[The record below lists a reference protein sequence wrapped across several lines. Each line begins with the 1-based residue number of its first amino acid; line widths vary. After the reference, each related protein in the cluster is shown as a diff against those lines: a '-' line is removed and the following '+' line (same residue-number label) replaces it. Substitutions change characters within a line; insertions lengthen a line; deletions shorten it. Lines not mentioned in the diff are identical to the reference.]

1 MGGNNYHKRTSIIW
15 VRRLSK
21 LLVLST
27 LLLIFAGALVKS
39 HEVGLSVPDWPTSYG
54 YQMFA
59 FPLSDMIGGI
69 FYEHGHRM
77 IAAIVGFLTLILAF
91 SIYHTDDQLW
101 LKKTGFLALGLVI
114 VQGLFGGLTVLFL
127 QPTPISVIHALFAQ
141 TFFMVTILIAYGLS
155 DERAHRIPYDKVDNA
170 GLKIPAYWVM
180 GLVYIQ
186 LIIGALMRHTQ
197 SGLAIPDFPLAG
209 GYLLPPFNQTM
220 LNTVHAMQ
228 FDLDLPFVSL
238 SQVVVHF
245 LHSLGGVSF
254 AIAVGWLSWKIYQ
267 LKDSNN
273 RIYRQTV
280 LLDMLLLLQIT
291 LGAFTIWS
299 LKEPLIT
306 SIHVVNGAAI
316 LGLSM
321 LMVLRI
327 LPVRLQGNN

>member
-1 MGGNNYHKRTSIIW
+1 MEENNYHKRTSIIW

-27 LLLIFAGALVKS
+27 LFLIFAGALVKS

-228 FDLDLPFVSL
+228 IDLDVPFASM

-245 LHSLGGVSF
+245 LHRLGGVSVT
-254 AIAVGWLSWKIYQ
+254 ISVGWLSWKIYQ
-267 LKDSNN
+267 LKDSDN
-273 RIYRQTV
+273 RIYQQTV

-306 SIHVVNGAAI
+306 SIHVVNGATI

-327 LPVRLQGNN
+327 LPVRLQGKN

>member
-1 MGGNNYHKRTSIIW
+1 MGKNNYHKRTSIIW

-77 IAAIVGFLTLILAF
+77 IAAIVGLLTLILAF
-91 SIYHTDDQLW
+91 LIYHTDDQLW
-101 LKKTGFLALGLVI
+101 LKKTGFFALGLVI
-114 VQGLFGGLTVLFL
+114 VQGLFGGLTVLLL

-155 DERAHRIPYDKVDNA
+155 DERAHRIPYDKVGHA

-209 GYLLPPFNQTM
+209 GYLLPPFNETM

-228 FDLDLPFVSL
+228 FDLDVPFVSM

-245 LHSLGGVSF
+245 LHRFGGVSV

-267 LKDSNN
+267 LKDSDN

-306 SIHVVNGAAI
+306 SIHVVNGATI

-327 LPVRLQGNN
+327 LPVRLQGKN

>member
-1 MGGNNYHKRTSIIW
+1 MEENNYHKRTSIIW

-27 LLLIFAGALVKS
+27 LFLIFAGALVKS

-91 SIYHTDDQLW
+91 LIYHTNDQLW

-155 DERAHRIPYDKVDNA
+155 DERAHRIPYDKVGHA

-228 FDLDLPFVSL
+228 FDLDVPFASM

-245 LHSLGGVSF
+245 LHRFGGVSV
-254 AIAVGWLSWKIYQ
+254 AIAVGWLSWKIFQ
-267 LKDSNN
+267 LKDSDN

-291 LGAFTIWS
+291 LGAFAIWS

-306 SIHVVNGAAI
+306 SIHVVNGATI

-327 LPVRLQGNN
+327 LPVRLQGKN